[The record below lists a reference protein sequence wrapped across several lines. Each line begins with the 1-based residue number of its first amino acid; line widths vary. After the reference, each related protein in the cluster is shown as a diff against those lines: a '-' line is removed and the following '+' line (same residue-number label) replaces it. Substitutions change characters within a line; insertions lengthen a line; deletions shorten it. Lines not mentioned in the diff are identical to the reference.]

1 MRVANRKCIRRL
13 AFKNLQSAKLRN
25 LITITAVALTTILFT
40 TLFTIALSMVENFQ
54 QSNFRQVGTYAHGI
68 FKQLTKKQF
77 DELRG
82 DPMIKEWGLRRLA
95 GMATDDVFKKSQ
107 VEVSY
112 MDENYAKYGFTTPT
126 VGHLPEEGTNQ
137 AATDLKVLSLLGVEP
152 ELGNEFTITIDV
164 DGTETTETFTLCGY
178 WEYDDIT
185 VANHVA
191 MAESRLEDIL
201 QKCNNQ
207 NHNGLTGS
215 YNLDVMFQDASSI
228 ERNLKTVLEKHGYQ
242 NDEPGR
248 DDYIGLG
255 VNWGYAGAQLSDA
268 MDFSVI
274 LGIIAAVILIIF
286 TGYLIIYNIFQ
297 ISVAGDIRHYGLLKT
312 TGTTG
317 KQIKKIVLI
326 QSLFLS
332 VIGIPIGLLLGY
344 GIGVLLAPV
353 VIQTVADNDS
363 VYYTS
368 ASANPAIFIG
378 AALFSV
384 VTVLISCRKPGKM
397 AGKVSPIEALRY
409 TEVDCLLKKKKT
421 KKVSKKGIS
430 VFSMAYAN
438 MGRNRKKTF
447 VTILSMS
454 LSIVLFILTVSI
466 SNGFSMEKYL
476 SMMIS
481 TDFIV
486 ADASYFNVRLH
497 WGDRTP
503 VSDDIVAQLENM
515 DGITGAGKTYG
526 EAGFS
531 VYDFIEEDY
540 IRNGHM
546 SKYYGSDFMEQ
557 LIDHMPREGN
567 RLLNE
572 IDIYGMDD
580 FCLDQLTVWDGDI
593 SRLKTE
599 ENMIAAVY
607 FTDDYGNMEDHTN
620 WAKVGDKVKI
630 RYAEEVEYYDA
641 LTGEIYE
648 TDDLSSL
655 PATASVSQRPKDEGS
670 KDVEYEVA
678 AVVSIPTSL
687 NYRFYGNEQFVL
699 NADQFIQDTG
709 TSVPMYY
716 TFNMADDE
724 TARQNMENFIA
735 DYTKNVD
742 SSLDYESRYTY
753 AGEFESFRN
762 MFMLMGS
769 ILSLIVGL
777 IGVLNFLNAVLTGII
792 TRHREFAM
800 LQSIGMTGKQL
811 KKMLVLEGLYY
822 TFGSVIISF
831 ILAVISSPLIAN
843 VIENMFWFFEY
854 HFMITPL
861 FIMIPV
867 FAFLGILLPLVS
879 FHFLAGK
886 SIVERLREAE

>member
-77 DELRG
+77 DELKG

-312 TGTTG
+312 IGTTG

-409 TEVDCLLKKKKT
+409 TEVDCLPKKKKT

-454 LSIVLFILTVSI
+454 LSIVLFILTVAI
-466 SNGFSMEKYL
+466 SNGFSMKKYL

-526 EAGFS
+526 EAGFF

-822 TFGSVIISF
+822 TLGSVVISF

-861 FIMIPV
+861 FIMIPI
-867 FAFLGILLPLVS
+867 FAFLGILLPLAS
-879 FHFLAGK
+879 YHFLAGK

>member
-1 MRVANRKCIRRL
+1 MRVANKKCIRRL

-25 LITITAVALTTILFT
+25 LITVIAVALTTVLFT

-68 FKQLTKKQF
+68 FKELTKEQF
-77 DELRG
+77 DELKD
-82 DPMIKEWGLRRLA
+82 DPLIKEWGLRRLA
-95 GMATDDVFKKSQ
+95 GLATDDVFNKSQ

-112 MDENYAKYGFTTPT
+112 MDENYAKSGFTTPT

-178 WEYDDIT
+178 WEYDEVT
-185 VANHVA
+185 VANHIV
-191 MAESRLEDIL
+191 MAESRLDEIL
-201 QKCNNQ
+201 KKCNNQ
-207 NHNGLTGS
+207 NRNGRTGS
-215 YNLDVMFQDASSI
+215 YQLNVMFRNASSI
-228 ERNLKTVLEKHGYQ
+228 ENDLKTVLTKHGFQ
-242 NDEPGR
+242 NDEVGK
-248 DDYIGLG
+248 DNYIKLG
-255 VNWGYAGAQLSDA
+255 INWGYVGAQLFDS

-274 LGIIAAVILIIF
+274 LGIIAVVILIIF

-297 ISVAGDIRHYGLLKT
+297 ISVAGDIRNYGLLKT
-312 TGTTG
+312 IGTTG
-317 KQIKKIVLI
+317 KQIKKIVMM

-332 VIGIPIGLLLGY
+332 VIGIPMGLLLGY
-344 GIGVLLAPV
+344 GTGVLLAPV
-353 VIQTVADNDS
+353 VIGAASDNDS
-363 VYYTS
+363 IYYAS

-384 VTVLISCRKPGKM
+384 ITVLISCRKPSKM

-409 TEVDCLLKKKKT
+409 TEQDHLSKKKKM

-430 VFSMAYAN
+430 IFSMAYAN

-447 VTILSMS
+447 VTVLSMS
-454 LSIVLFILTVSI
+454 LSIVLFILTVI
-466 SNGFSMEKYL
+466 LSNGFSMEKYL
-476 SMMIS
+476 SKQIS

-486 ADASYFNVRLH
+486 ADASYFNVRMH

-503 VSDDIVAQLENM
+503 VSDDIVALLENM

-526 EAGFS
+526 EADFF

-540 IRNGHM
+540 IRHGHL
-546 SKYYGSDFMEQ
+546 SRYYSAEDIERY
-557 LIDHMPREGN
+557 ISSMPREGKQI
-567 RLLNE
+567 LNE

-580 FCLDQLTVWDGDI
+580 FCLDKLKVWDGDI

-607 FTDDYGNMEDHTN
+607 FEDDYGNMEDYTN
-620 WAKVGDKVKI
+620 WAKVGDTVKI
-630 RYAEEVEYYDA
+630 RYSKETEYYDTQ
-641 LTGEIYE
+641 TGEIYKADNLE
-648 TDDLSSL
+648 SL
-655 PATASVSQRPKDEGS
+655 PATASISERPKEGTF
-670 KDVEYEVA
+670 KDIEYEVA

-687 NYRFYGNEQFVL
+687 NYRFYQNEQFVL
-699 NADQFIQDTG
+699 NSEQFIKDTD

-716 TFNMADDE
+716 TFDMVDDE
-724 TARQNMENFIA
+724 AVKQNMEHFIA
-735 DYTKNVD
+735 DYTNNVD
-742 SSLDYESRYTY
+742 PSLDYESRYTY

-762 MFMLMGS
+762 MFLLMGS
-769 ILSLIVGL
+769 ILSSIVGL
-777 IGVLNFLNAVLTGII
+777 IGILNFLNAVLTGII

-822 TFGSVIISF
+822 TLGSVVISF
-831 ILAVISSPLIAN
+831 ILAVISSPLAAN

-861 FIMIPV
+861 FITIPI
-867 FAFLGILLPLVS
+867 FALLGILLPLIS
-879 FHFLAGK
+879 YRFLSKK
-886 SIVERLREAE
+886 SIVERLREVE

>member
-13 AFKNLQSAKLRN
+13 ALKNLQSAKLRN

-40 TLFTIALSMVENFQ
+40 TLFTIVLSMVENFQ

-68 FKQLTKKQF
+68 FKELTKEQF
-77 DELRG
+77 DELKD
-82 DPMIKEWGLRRLA
+82 DPLIKEWGLRRVA
-95 GMATDDVFKKSQ
+95 GLATDEAFNKSQ

-112 MDENYAKYGFTTPT
+112 MDENYAKFGFITPT
-126 VGHLPEEGTNQ
+126 VGHLPEEGTDQ

-152 ELGNEFTITIDV
+152 ELGNKFTVTINV

-178 WEYDDIT
+178 WEYDE
-185 VANHVA
+185 VMAANQIA
-191 MAESRLEDIL
+191 MAESRLEEIL

-207 NHNGLTGS
+207 NSNGITGS
-215 YNLDVMFQDASSI
+215 YGLDVMFKNGSSI
-228 ERNLKTVLEKHGYQ
+228 ENDLKTVLEKHGYQ
-242 NDEPGR
+242 ND
-248 DDYIGLG
+248 DKSKDNFIKIGI
-255 VNWGYAGAQLSDA
+255 NWGYVGAQLSDV
-268 MDFSVI
+268 MNFSVI

-312 TGTTG
+312 IGTTG
-317 KQIKKIVLI
+317 RQIKKIVLL
-326 QSLFLS
+326 QSLLLS
-332 VIGIPIGLLLGY
+332 VIGIPIGLFLGY
-344 GIGVLLAPV
+344 GAGVLFAPV
-353 VIQTVADNDS
+353 VIRAIADNNTI
-363 VYYTS
+363 YYSS
-368 ASANPAIFIG
+368 ASANPVIFIG

-384 VTVLISCRKPGKM
+384 TTVLISCRKPGKM

-409 TEVDCLLKKKKT
+409 TESNYLSKKKKT
-421 KKVSKKGIS
+421 KKGSKKGIS
-430 VFSMAYAN
+430 IFSMAYAN

-454 LSIVLFILTVSI
+454 LSIVLFTLTVI
-466 SNGFSMEKYL
+466 LSNGFSMEKYL
-476 SMMIS
+476 SNMIS

-486 ADASYFNVRLH
+486 ADASYFNVRMH
-497 WGDRTP
+497 WGNRTP
-503 VSDDIVAQLENM
+503 VSDDIINLLENM

-526 EAGFS
+526 EAGFF
-531 VYDFIEEDY
+531 VYDFISEDY

-546 SKYYGSDFMEQ
+546 SKYYDSEFIEQ
-557 LIDHMPREGN
+557 MISNAPREGDQ
-567 RLLNE
+567 LLNE

-580 FCLDQLTVWDGDI
+580 FCLDKLKVWDGDI

-607 FTDDYGNMEDHTN
+607 FEDDYGNMEDWTN
-620 WAKVGDKVKI
+620 WAKVGDTVKI
-630 RYAEEVEYYDA
+630 RYSEEIEYYDT
-641 LTGEIYE
+641 LTGELYNS
-648 TDDLSSL
+648 TDLENLS
-655 PATASVSQRPKDEGS
+655 ATTAVSIRPKKEGS
-670 KDVEYEVA
+670 KDMEYKVA

-699 NADQFIQDTG
+699 NSEQFIKDTG

-716 TFNMADDE
+716 AFDMADDE
-724 TARQNMENFIA
+724 SVKQNTEDFLA
-735 DYTKNVD
+735 DYTQNTD
-742 SSLDYESRYTY
+742 PSLDYESRYTY

-762 MFMLMGS
+762 MFMMMGS
-769 ILSLIVGL
+769 ILSFIVGL

-792 TRHREFAM
+792 ARHREFAM

-822 TFGSVIISF
+822 TIGSVIISF
-831 ILAVISSPLIAN
+831 ILAVVISPAAAN
-843 VIENMFWFFEY
+843 VVENMFWFFEY

-861 FIMIPV
+861 FITTPI
-867 FAFLGILLPLVS
+867 FALLGILLPLIS
-879 FHFLAGK
+879 YRFLAKK
-886 SIVERLREAE
+886 SIVERLRETE